1 MTLPKTFTGEVE
13 TEITSVTNLSMT
25 KEGNILMTVKFSHTE
40 MFGITEA
47 VPFLATPDDA
57 TEYGP
62 WLHSEALKGSFG
74 EVAPYER
81 PDVTVEDLQAE
92 FDKIWPDVMLGLAD
106 QATIDLAKN
115 LRVQIKA
122 MS

>member
-1 MTLPKTFTGEVE
+1 MEFPITLETGVTLMDAKDPVWANREKNLITCTVTLDGGGYFDKPTEVQFTADPNDVMEHGRQLFEE
-13 TEITSVTNLSMT
+13 
-25 KEGNILMTVKFSHTE
+25 
-40 MFGITEA
+40 
-47 VPFLATPDDA
+47 
-57 TEYGP
+57 
-62 WLHSEALKGSFG
+62 LKGSAG
-74 EVAPYER
+74 EWVR

>member
-1 MTLPKTFTGEVE
+1 MEFPIKLETGVTLTAAKDPVWGDRDGTFINCV
-13 TEITSVTNLSMT
+13 VTL
-25 KEGNILMTVKFSHTE
+25 EGGPFEEPTD
-40 MFGITEA
+40 
-47 VPFLATPDDA
+47 VPFTATPTDYMAHGRDLFDSFKDSA
-57 TEYGP
+57 GP
-62 WLHSEALKGSFG
+62 W
-74 EVAPYER
+74 VR
-81 PDVTVEDLQAE
+81 PDVTIEDLQAD